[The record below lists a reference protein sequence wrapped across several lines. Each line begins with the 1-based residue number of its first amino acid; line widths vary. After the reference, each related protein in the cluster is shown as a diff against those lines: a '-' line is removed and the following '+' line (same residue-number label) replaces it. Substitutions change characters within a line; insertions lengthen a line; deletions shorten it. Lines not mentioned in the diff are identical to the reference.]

1 MNTVQEFESAISR
14 LSIEVL
20 AASNDLSG
28 THTYFMRRIQ
38 QSIRNVVLD
47 AFIKKKSRPA
57 FFRLKMRRYFENI
70 IFFRLTNQFFQL

>member
-1 MNTVQEFESAISR
+1 MHTVQEFESAISR
-14 LSIEVL
+14 LLKEEL

-47 AFIKKKSRPA
+47 AFIKKNFA
-57 FFRLKMRRYFENI
+57 TCVFGLKMRRYFENI
-70 IFFRLTNQFFQL
+70 IVFRLTNQSFRL